1 MVYCL
6 TNGAFG
12 LKIMQIYSFCQRVYM
27 RKQSS
32 TLMSRSKNE
41 AWFTWRS
48 TVRSNSIAQ
57 TFLNDVRNSFSS
69 FIAQRSSTLQKI
81 HLK

>member
-48 TVRSNSIAQ
+48 TIAQ